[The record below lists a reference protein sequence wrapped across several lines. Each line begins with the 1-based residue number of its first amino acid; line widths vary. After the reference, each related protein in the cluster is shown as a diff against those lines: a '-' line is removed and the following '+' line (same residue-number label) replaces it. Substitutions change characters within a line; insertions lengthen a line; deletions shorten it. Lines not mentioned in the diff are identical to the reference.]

1 MQYNYRKFES
11 KFPLLNVEQYFNLMQ
26 NNRTSTYTHTEFH
39 AFELPNE
46 QMNIATE
53 NSLQNV
59 SSLSTRSY

>member
-1 MQYNYRKFES
+1 MQMQYNYRKFES

-46 QMNIATE
+46 
-53 NSLQNV
+53 
-59 SSLSTRSY
+59 